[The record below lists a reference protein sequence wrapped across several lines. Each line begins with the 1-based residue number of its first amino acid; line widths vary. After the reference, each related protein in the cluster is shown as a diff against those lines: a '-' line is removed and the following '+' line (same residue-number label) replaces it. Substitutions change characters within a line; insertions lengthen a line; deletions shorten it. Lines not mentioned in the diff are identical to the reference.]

1 MITVLADSTIRDHT
15 SKERMKIMHQEII
28 PIPVRPWTLNGIS
41 ERMLVSHY
49 ENDYGG
55 AVRALNA
62 VRAELAALDA
72 KAPGSRLRA
81 LKREELIAMGSV
93 ALHELYFGN
102 LGGEGSKI
110 PDNIRAILEEQFG
123 SVAAWRREFVGAAQ
137 SLAGGSGW
145 VLLTWSRR
153 QRRLHNQ
160 IALDHSQAAVD
171 SAPVLALDMY
181 EHAYHLDF
189 GANATAYIDAFM
201 RNVDWTPVTERMA
214 AVHAERA
221 PPSDDPPVESRPPP
235 PGVWRRPGGGGGGI
249 VRADGGGRNRLSG
262 RGRSPHEFRKRRRN
276 RAVWPMP
283 GREPRGPA
291 LLWRVRLPARHHV
304 PVVSLCQRGPR
315 TVLWRLRQNVGPTG
329 TCRRAEVS
337 VPRDVHPEAS
347 VRAHPVVEDGA
358 GGRAQAGDRALRRS
372 EELDGAARRA

>member
-1 MITVLADSTIRDHT
+1 MITALADSTIRDPHI
-15 SKERMKIMHQEII
+15 KERMKIMHQEII

-55 AVRALNA
+55 AGRALNA

-102 LGGEGSKI
+102 LGGEGNKI
-110 PDNIRAILEEQFG
+110 PDNIRAVLEEHFG
-123 SVAAWRREFVGAAQ
+123 SVAAWRREFVGTAQ

-201 RNVDWTPVTERMA
+201 RNVDWTAVTERMA
-214 AVHAERA
+214 AVHADRA
-221 PPSDDPPVESRPPP
+221 LPSDDPSDQSLPSLSVEELAARLAKGEPVQVLDARPRHHISRTVDLME
-235 PGVWRRPGGGGGGI
+235 GAVWRDPDRVEEWIGELSSDTPVAVYCAYGFHVGCNVTRTLRERGFDARYIRGG
-249 VRADGGGRNRLSG
+249 
-262 RGRSPHEFRKRRRN
+262 
-276 RAVWPMP
+276 
-283 GREPRGPA
+283 
-291 LLWRVRLPARHHV
+291 
-304 PVVSLCQRGPR
+304 VSA
-315 TVLWRLRQNVGPTG
+315 WY
-329 TCRRAEVS
+329 A
-337 VPRDVHPEAS
+337 
-347 VRAHPVVEDGA
+347 A
-358 GGRAQAGDRALRRS
+358 GGARALRPAT
-372 EELDGAARRA
+372 G